1 VLLIEILRSGLWR
14 ALDRE
19 KLRFFFGW
27 TPRLTL
33 SRAHPLWRGL
43 PWLSALFSRR
53 RASEIHAWLE
63 YRVALYDG
71 KAG

>member
-14 ALDRE
+14 ALDAE
-19 KLRFFFGW
+19 KLRFFLGC

-33 SRAHPLWRGL
+33 SRTRPLWRSL
-43 PWLSALFSRR
+43 PWLSAVFSPR
-53 RASEIHAWLE
+53 RAREIHAWLE